1 MLEHQHV
8 QFEQIVQ
15 VPLVRSAGCTIA
27 QPPAAHAQLG
37 LQREEAAELEPAIVA
52 NLKEFGYGW

>member
-27 QPPAAHAQLG
+27 QPPAAQLG
-37 LQREEAAELEPAIVA
+37 QQREEAWELDAVIVV
-52 NLKEFGYGW
+52 NLKEIGYGG